1 MSAGQSQAF
10 STLGILPVMLAVAA
24 SRGFRGSHHKLRGSA
39 ASFFAGIL
47 VGMGNASYYQ
57 AVSLAKAATTVS
69 FTMLY
74 PIVTVVLALALLR
87 EKPNRWQFAGIVGSL
102 LAITLLGVSQPDE
115 ERLGSWLVYAVACVA
130 LWGIAALIMKIST
143 SDVSAA
149 LSTFWFLAA
158 FIPLTAWIL
167 IDQPAFL
174 VDRPIRW
181 NLSVRDW
188 FVVAAL
194 GLTYGLGNL
203 TVLAAYRY
211 GGKASVVTPLTGL
224 YPVVTIPLAIL
235 FFDERVGNREW
246 VGIALALVSAV
257 ALMCEPKEKEAS
269 RASEAAVTSGS
280 SG

>member
-1 MSAGQSQAF
+1 
-10 STLGILPVMLAVAA
+10 
-24 SRGFRGSHHKLRGSA
+24 
-39 ASFFAGIL
+39 
-47 VGMGNASYYQ
+47 
-57 AVSLAKAATTVS
+57 
-69 FTMLY
+69 
-74 PIVTVVLALALLR
+74 
-87 EKPNRWQFAGIVGSL
+87 
-102 LAITLLGVSQPDE
+102 
-115 ERLGSWLVYAVACVA
+115 VACVA

-257 ALMCEPKEKEAS
+257 ALMCEPKEKKAS
-269 RASEAAVTSGS
+269 RASEAAATSGS